1 MLLDLSDNLQVP
13 LRKMLMIG
21 DTTHDLEMA
30 QSAGVDGI
38 AVTYGA
44 HPADALRSAKSLA
57 CLDNVE
63 QLAAWLQTNLY
74 EQELAFNEFSKLS

>member
-1 MLLDLSDNLQVP
+1 
-13 LRKMLMIG
+13 MLMIG

-30 QSAGVDGI
+30 ESAGVDGI
-38 AVTYGA
+38 AVSYGA

-63 QLAAWLQTNLY
+63 QLATWLYSNLDIQHPAPI
-74 EQELAFNEFSKLS
+74 EISK

>member
-1 MLLDLSDNLQVP
+1 
-13 LRKMLMIG
+13 MIG

-38 AVTYGA
+38 AVSYGA
-44 HPADALRSAKSLA
+44 HPADTLKAAKSLA

-63 QLAAWLQTNLY
+63 QLVIWLQNNLY
-74 EQELAFNEFSKLS
+74 VQHPTPIEISK

>member
-1 MLLDLSDNLQVP
+1 
-13 LRKMLMIG
+13 MIG

-30 QSAGVDGI
+30 ESAGVDGI
-38 AVTYGA
+38 AVSYGA

-63 QLAAWLQTNLY
+63 QLAAGCTVI
-74 EQELAFNEFSKLS
+74 